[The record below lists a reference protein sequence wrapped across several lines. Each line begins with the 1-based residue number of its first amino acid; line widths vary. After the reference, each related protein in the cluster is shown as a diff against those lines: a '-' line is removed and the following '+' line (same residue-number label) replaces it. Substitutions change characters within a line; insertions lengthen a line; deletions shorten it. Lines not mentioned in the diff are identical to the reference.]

1 MTTRLS
7 RSGILLGHYLAM
19 FTQVFAQLSM
29 LILFAA
35 VALHVQYLHAPLA
48 TLLVTI
54 CASTFMAALGLLI
67 GVASRSEEQALAF
80 SLILMFVLA
89 ALGGAWVPLQFT
101 GATFQKVA
109 RATPGALIVDAYE
122 NVVQRGLGV
131 SSVLM
136 SCALLLVCAAVLAIL
151 AVLRFR
157 RQSA

>member
-1 MTTRLS
+1 
-7 RSGILLGHYLAM
+7 M
-19 FTQVFAQLSM
+19 FMQVFAQLSM

-35 VALHVQYLHAPLA
+35 AVLHVQYLHAPFA

-54 CASTFMAALGLLI
+54 CASAFVAAIGLLI
-67 GVASRSEEQALAF
+67 GVASRSEEQAIAF
-80 SLILMFVLA
+80 SLILMFLLA
-89 ALGGAWVPLQFT
+89 GLGGAWVPLQFT

-131 SSVLM
+131 SSVLI
-136 SCALLLVCAAVLAIL
+136 SCALLLACATGLAAL
-151 AVLRFR
+151 AALRFR